1 MLMNRSNAA
10 RKVALTAMGMALV
23 LAAQYL
29 GGLIPAIAVIF
40 GPFSVKQLITGTL
53 VNTILLVFT
62 ARAGLISGA
71 LIGILSA
78 LMAPLLGISQLAIA
92 PLVALGNAVLCALYR
107 PLSKR
112 MHHFAAAAAGAVCKC
127 AFLWLTVPPAL
138 QAAGFPAKQAAMLS
152 VMFSWPQAVTA
163 LCGGLLSWPILA
175 RLNKAL
181 K

>member
-1 MLMNRSNAA
+1 MNRPNPAHT
-10 RKVALTAMGMALV
+10 VALTAMGMALV

-53 VNTILLVFT
+53 VNAVLLVFT
-62 ARAGLISGA
+62 ARAGLVSGA
-71 LIGILSA
+71 AIGILSA
-78 LMAPLLGISQLAIA
+78 LAAPLLGISQLAIA
-92 PLVALGNAVLCALYR
+92 PLVALGNATLCAVYR

-112 MHHFAAAAAGAVCKC
+112 AHHLAAAAAGAALKC
-127 AFLWLTVPPAL
+127 ALLWLTVPPAL
-138 QAAGFPAKQAAMLS
+138 HAAGFPPKQAAMLS

-163 LCGGLLSWPILA
+163 LCGGFLSWPVLV
-175 RLNKAL
+175 RLKKAV